1 MPWAFAGGPVDVG
14 QGRFGRLDASD
25 GAEVPGVQGLHL
37 KSKWCSLEKSAS
49 VTFEI
54 YQPLAGF
61 AVFLTTPGPLSR
73 IPLYTQ

>member
-25 GAEVPGVQGLHL
+25 GAEVPGVGVTFDGA
-37 KSKWCSLEKSAS
+37 EKSAR

-54 YQPLAGF
+54 YQPLADF
-61 AVFLTTPGPLSR
+61 AVFLTTLGLGS
-73 IPLYTQ
+73 TATK